1 MVNLTP
7 ERIVFNRDGEAL
19 DTDIRAALKL
29 AADTLLSILALEQV
43 DMVSVSPH
51 KNTRAVFAKFAMHSV
66 LSDPNR
72 IFGQTYAEIAL
83 EAYRQKHGHL
93 SKAQFS
99 ALMFPDMDGPLAFK
113 RSYANSIHPGI
124 GLFLLALHSSGAIT
138 LPAAFHW
145 PSLRWDRSSVR
156 SGRRIEVGRLV
167 TSELLTFI
175 RSLDSQS
182 DSLPHPAFVAVGG
195 DRKRKEWFLTYA
207 TKLLLVTGW
216 HKAEDVNLA
225 DLFKIKAAERII
237 SPADSM
243 PFAYRALLD
252 VLKRRFGER
261 VQVTVEEWGAALRA
275 EMSVVTRPCGR
286 KSKKIYQFHALHE
299 QGPRSDH
306 DLMEELLQVESAW
319 GRPERMRSLTRLPGL
334 EVDIASLCKLWVE
347 LEVLYMEKTP
357 RESYS
362 QILGIFGWW
371 NIYLF
376 YYLPYWFARNP
387 TTRLTFPACP
397 SLLLKSAF
405 VSRLLPAPEEM
416 PVTFIEFMNRH
427 SEHRSWNGNS
437 YYGNLLQLQGFFEF
451 IERNSEEL
459 RDCDGF
465 KQPLSAYDYPRTSR
479 PKASRKQPIPRRFFG
494 IYLDYHEALIAHHD
508 VVTSRILS
516 GELHSDCLKGMLAV
530 ANIIDTFATVAKV
543 GFVPVLF
550 TRSKTIP
557 LRFIPNVL
565 EPVWRTLKDGRSVYI
580 PHPHSLHQNL
590 VALHTGI
597 RHNHIQWLDR
607 DKFDS
612 LVDDDG
618 AEFAQLFVN
627 TDKKMN
633 EPWAPHVS
641 MRVIELLRAQRD
653 WSDLIGEQGFHA
665 DHYYNNNLATKW
677 PKFRP
682 LFAYASDGRPHS
694 DKLYSDVWQRVLC
707 GLQGLLPELEELG
720 KTRQLLSLLPPG
732 CRAKDPDL
740 DCALKAYGA
749 RFGAGENCRLNVMTA
764 ISPHSARVAVVS
776 QYITFLPTDLIGAYI
791 TGQKPGVVQ
800 YYVHLDK
807 EVLEAEQVHQA
818 MRLREAAFRNAFEP
832 VLKGQHVSSSFIHAD
847 RVNSNLAKSMQMNL
861 DETLVSYGCISISFS
876 ERSVIGVDVL
886 RETRG
891 AEAVANKTE
900 ICPYGNNCPPEVV
913 KEWRGLRRCS
923 LCHYA
928 VRSIDHLPAI
938 VAKKRQVAEVVD
950 ELEALLSSDAKSL
963 NAKYTPEELDRLE
976 EERARLCEEL
986 TGWILNEEILE
997 LTRQRISQGQE
1008 NRKWI
1013 VPKPEIIEQ
1022 DLQRVIA
1029 PTSMTE
1035 YLLGRL
1041 GECIAYPAMAS
1052 PQIRA
1057 RFDLLRRELL
1067 ARAGKLRA
1075 AFSSDVPVD
1084 PAAECAGLLKAVIA
1098 STGLDAVQLAEM
1110 LEQERHLLDL
1120 PSTTLRLLSQE
1131 VDTHEEA

>member
-1 MVNLTP
+1 
-7 ERIVFNRDGEAL
+7 
-19 DTDIRAALKL
+19 
-29 AADTLLSILALEQV
+29 
-43 DMVSVSPH
+43 
-51 KNTRAVFAKFAMHSV
+51 
-66 LSDPNR
+66 
-72 IFGQTYAEIAL
+72 
-83 EAYRQKHGHL
+83 
-93 SKAQFS
+93 
-99 ALMFPDMDGPLAFK
+99 
-113 RSYANSIHPGI
+113 
-124 GLFLLALHSSGAIT
+124 
-138 LPAAFHW
+138 
-145 PSLRWDRSSVR
+145 
-156 SGRRIEVGRLV
+156 
-167 TSELLTFI
+167 
-175 RSLDSQS
+175 
-182 DSLPHPAFVAVGG
+182 
-195 DRKRKEWFLTYA
+195 
-207 TKLLLVTGW
+207 
-216 HKAEDVNLA
+216 
-225 DLFKIKAAERII
+225 
-237 SPADSM
+237 
-243 PFAYRALLD
+243 
-252 VLKRRFGER
+252 
-261 VQVTVEEWGAALRA
+261 
-275 EMSVVTRPCGR
+275 
-286 KSKKIYQFHALHE
+286 
-299 QGPRSDH
+299 
-306 DLMEELLQVESAW
+306 
-319 GRPERMRSLTRLPGL
+319 
-334 EVDIASLCKLWVE
+334 
-347 LEVLYMEKTP
+347 
-357 RESYS
+357 
-362 QILGIFGWW
+362 
-371 NIYLF
+371 
-376 YYLPYWFARNP
+376 
-387 TTRLTFPACP
+387 
-397 SLLLKSAF
+397 
-405 VSRLLPAPEEM
+405 M
-416 PVTFIEFMNRH
+416 PVTFIEFMNKH
-427 SEHRSWNGNS
+427 SDHRGWIGNGF
-437 YYGNLLQLQGFFEF
+437 YGSLIQLQGFFEF

-459 RDCDGF
+459 PDCDGF
-465 KQPLSAYDYPRTSR
+465 KQPLSPYDYPRTSR
-479 PKASRKQPIPRRFFG
+479 PKATRKQPIPRRFFG
-494 IYLDYHEALIAHHD
+494 IYLDYHEALIAHHG

-516 GELHSDCLKGMLAV
+516 GELHSDRLKGMLAV
-530 ANIIDTFATVAKV
+530 ANVIDTFATVEEV

-565 EPVWRTLKDGRSVYI
+565 EPVWRKLKDGRSVYL

-597 RHNHIQWLDR
+597 RHNHIQWLDS

-612 LVDDDG
+612 LVGDDET
-618 AEFAQLFVN
+618 EFAQLFVN
-627 TDKKMN
+627 TDKQKN

-641 MRVIELLRAQRD
+641 MRVIGLLRAQRD
-653 WSDLIGEQGFHA
+653 WSDLIGEQGFHVT
-665 DHYYNNNLATKW
+665 HFYNNNSATKW

-694 DKLYSDVWQRVLC
+694 DKVYSDAWQSVLC
-707 GLQGLLPELEELG
+707 GLQGLLPELAELG
-720 KTRQLLSLLPPG
+720 KMRRLLSLLPPG
-732 CRAKDPDL
+732 CRADNPDL
-740 DCALKAYGA
+740 DDALKAYGA

-807 EVLEAEQVHQA
+807 EALEAEQVHQA
-818 MRLREAAFRNAFEP
+818 MRLREAALRNAFEP
-832 VLKGQHVSSSFIHAD
+832 VLKGQHSSSSFIHAD
-847 RVNSNLAKSMQMNL
+847 HVNSNLAKSMQMNL
-861 DETLVSYGCISISFS
+861 GETLVSYGCISISFS
-876 ERSVIGVDVL
+876 ERSVNGVDVL

-891 AEAVANKTE
+891 AEATANKTE

-928 VRSIDHLPAI
+928 VRNIDHLPAI
-938 VAKKRQVAEVVD
+938 VAKKHQVAEIVD
-950 ELEALLSSDAKSL
+950 ELEALLSSDAKTL
-963 NAKYTPEELDRLE
+963 NAKYTPDELDRLE

-1013 VPKPEIIEQ
+1013 VPKPEIIER
-1022 DLQRVIA
+1022 DLQQVIA

-1067 ARAGKLRA
+1067 ARAGKLRE